1 MPRKHTASFILELPL
16 KTDSAD
22 AWPCAIILD
31 AGRNAGNAVL
41 GERLRRLDL
50 MRKSRAYR
58 AARKMSR
65 GEPRPER
72 KRRANEFKRL
82 FEAFGFT
89 GHALHKFAQ
98 GCRDKCWVRDHLP
111 GHVGQTAATRAFNA
125 ILEYAFGKR
134 GRPKFRRRDRY
145 NSFESKKARSAI
157 IWRDGAVPIAGRVIP
172 AIPDPANA
180 WQSEALKARTKY
192 RRIIRRDIRS
202 RERWY
207 VQLVQKGLLRRVTKC
222 GAVGP
227 HIGPSTIA
235 AVAHGVALAV
245 LPVSSAPESG
255 EAPRRSL
262 WPSG

>member
-22 AWPCAIILD
+22 ARPRAIILD
-31 AGRNAGNAVL
+31 AGRNAANAVL

-65 GEPRPER
+65 GEPRCPER
-72 KRRANEFKRL
+72 KRTANEFKRL

-89 GHALHKFAQ
+89 GHALQKFAQ
-98 GCRDKCWVRDHLP
+98 GCRDKLRIRDHLP

-125 ILEYAFGKR
+125 ILQYAFGKR
-134 GRPKFRRRDRY
+134 GRPKFRRRDRS
-145 NSFESKKARSAI
+145 NSFESKEARSAI
-157 IWRDGAVPIAGRVIP
+157 IWRDGAVPIAVIA

-180 WQSEALKARTKY
+180 WQSEALKARTRY
-192 RRIIRRDIRS
+192 RRVIRRDIRS
-202 RERWY
+202 RHRWY
-207 VQLVQKGLLRRVTKC
+207 AQLVQKGLLRRVTKR

-227 HIGPSTIA
+227 NIGSSTIA
-235 AVAHGVALAV
+235 AVAHGAALAV
-245 LPVSSAPESG
+245 LPVSRESG
-255 EAPRRSL
+255 EAARRSL
-262 WPSG
+262 